1 MRLHRRDASYVLALT
16 LETVVLLGAQTVV
29 DLINRAQDAH
39 LRYRKFA
46 TTRVH
51 FCYHN
56 GKLKGEAAR

>member
-1 MRLHRRDASYVLALT
+1 MRLQGRVASYVLALI
-16 LETVVLLGAQTVV
+16 LETVVSLGEQTVIN
-29 DLINRAQDAH
+29 LINRTQNAH